1 MKRELVIFIIMYMVL
16 ITIPFHKANGQEIY
30 LVSFKAVDSNNVGI
44 SGALI
49 QISGYGQVVTD
60 ENGTAT
66 VQLTMG
72 TYQVSVEYMDV
83 VVYSSKMTV
92 SSSTSFELKCSV
104 YWFDVI
110 VKSADGTPLPNASVK
125 AFIGRFVQTQTTN
138 DVGMAEFKQ
147 LPKAEVRIKALY
159 NGRMVGETSITLEKN
174 SVETIL
180 SSYYYALSFHVYDL
194 DGLPINGAEVH
205 VAKWEN
211 STDQTGFT
219 VVYAKGGMYPL
230 EVDLYGVKVYETSI
244 NVEGDKEFILNA
256 TASTLKLKI
265 VDEYNALVTNYQL
278 TLIVGN
284 KNITAS
290 TDNLGMLNVKQI
302 PHGEVKIATVGTPI
316 KVLHDGSF
324 KEVMVPIYGI
334 QVKVEVLGAYALGY
348 MDLRVY
354 VLLGNQP
361 LKGNATVTVL
371 SGNEKITKQIGER
384 GYVNI
389 KVPVWLTRSIEVEVR
404 AEAYGQTVSKKVS
417 AEASLLIPFTIPL
430 CIIPLVVFSILGS
443 RYKAQ
448 SRLRSLYI

>member
-1 MKRELVIFIIMYMVL
+1 
-16 ITIPFHKANGQEIY
+16 
-30 LVSFKAVDSNNVGI
+30 
-44 SGALI
+44 
-49 QISGYGQVVTD
+49 
-60 ENGTAT
+60 
-66 VQLTMG
+66 
-72 TYQVSVEYMDV
+72 
-83 VVYSSKMTV
+83 
-92 SSSTSFELKCSV
+92 
-104 YWFDVI
+104 
-110 VKSADGTPLPNASVK
+110 
-125 AFIGRFVQTQTTN
+125 
-138 DVGMAEFKQ
+138 
-147 LPKAEVRIKALY
+147 
-159 NGRMVGETSITLEKN
+159 MVGETSIILEKN

-371 SGNEKITKQIGER
+371 SGNEKITKQIGEK

-443 RYKAQ
+443 KYKAQ
-448 SRLRSLYI
+448 NRLRSLYI